1 MGTAV
6 AVINAMF
13 DYLFDLFDWSSPLNR
28 IFRQFIVG
36 LFCVS
41 VIAIVC
47 ARDSFSGTDDTTTAR
62 FPDKDRCV
70 GCMNCT
76 EQSEEFK

>member
-1 MGTAV
+1 
-6 AVINAMF
+6 MF

-28 IFRQFIVG
+28 IFRQFIVVG

-41 VIAIVC
+41 VIVIVC
-47 ARDSFSGTDDTTTAR
+47 ARDSFSGIDDTTTAR
-62 FPDKDRCV
+62 LPDKDRCV
-70 GCMNCT
+70 GRMNCT